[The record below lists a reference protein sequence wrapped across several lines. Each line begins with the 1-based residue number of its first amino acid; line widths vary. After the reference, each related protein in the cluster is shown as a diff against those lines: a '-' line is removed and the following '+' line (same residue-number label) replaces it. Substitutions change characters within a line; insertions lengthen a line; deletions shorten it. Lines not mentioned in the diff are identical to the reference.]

1 MTEQNRPKKV
11 SAVIFDVDG
20 TLINTERIY
29 MEGWRQS
36 AIRQGFRMDE
46 GYLLKTRAMD
56 AATTKKLFAEY
67 YPGQSYEKTREY
79 RVEIAEKMIADCE
92 DPQKLLKPG
101 VPEVLSWLDENGI
114 KMAFATGSDLS
125 VTISHLTKTELIDRF
140 PVRVTIADVK
150 RGKPFPDI
158 FLYAAEKLG
167 ADPAECIVCED
178 SISGIEAAHAA
189 GMIPVFIEDCVPVN
203 DHIRELAYRIP
214 KTLEEL
220 PEIIA
225 GINT

>member
-1 MTEQNRPKKV
+1 MSDMTPKKV

-56 AATTKKLFAEY
+56 AVTAKRLFAEY

-79 RVEIAEKMIADCE
+79 RVEIAEKMISDCE
-92 DPQKLLKPG
+92 DPRTLLKPG
-101 VPEVLSWLDENGI
+101 IPEVLSWLDDHGI
-114 KMAFATGSDLS
+114 KKAFATGSDLS
-125 VTISHLTKTELIDRF
+125 VTVSHLTKTGLIDRF

-150 RGKPFPDI
+150 RGKPFPDM
-158 FLYAAEKLG
+158 FLYTAEKLG

-203 DHIRELAYRIP
+203 DHVRELAYRIP

-220 PEIIA
+220 PVIITEIN
-225 GINT
+225 G

>member
-1 MTEQNRPKKV
+1 MSSMKPQKV

-36 AIRQGFRMDE
+36 ALRQGFRMDE

-56 AATTKKLFAEY
+56 AVTAKKLFAGY
-67 YPGQSYEKTREY
+67 YPGQSYEKTREF
-79 RVEIAEKMIADCE
+79 RVEISEKIIADCE
-92 DPQKLLKPG
+92 DPGTLLKPG
-101 VPEVLSWLDENGI
+101 IPDVLDWLDGHGI
-114 KMAFATGSDLS
+114 KKAFATGSDLS
-125 VTISHLTKTELIDRF
+125 VTTSHLTKTGLIDRF
-140 PVRVTIADVK
+140 PVKVTIADVK

-167 ADPAECIVCED
+167 ADPAECMVCED
-178 SISGIEAAHAA
+178 SVSGIEAAYAA

-203 DHIRELAYRIP
+203 DHVRELAYRIP

-220 PEIIA
+220 PVIITEIN
-225 GINT
+225 G